1 MMMHLR
7 LLIAAAR
14 VVAVLVAVGLFVK
27 VGPILASH
35 VPGHGTPA
43 HQVRTHA

>member
-1 MMMHLR
+1 MTYLR

-27 VGPILASH
+27 AGPMLASY
-35 VPGHGTPA
+35 VPEHASPA
-43 HQVRTHA
+43 HYVRTQA

>member
-1 MMMHLR
+1 MMHLR

-27 VGPILASH
+27 VGPMLAEH
-35 VPGHGTPA
+35 VPGSHGSPA
-43 HQVRTHA
+43 QQVRTQA